1 MVRVYSSKIRV
12 EFKGVTLKS
21 PKVDLQ
27 TGLMKPKTLFWVR
40 NVIDS
45 RKAYEQI
52 ASEVP
57 VDGTEIVPWMQYASA
72 DNAVFEAMAEEY
84 NRAGSQLLSGSGDAF
99 VPGVRVGS
107 LVGKSEPA
115 IVVAQR
121 GHGIVSTPYGE
132 FKVPYKG
139 KTTIATKDLLGWAAF
154 PFSSDFRQWVL
165 TLLQWTDLAKAP
177 ISERIRFGSSHGLV
191 APNFFKV
198 GPRAPLPFNIMKIG
212 VTTNKPQK
220 MQIKGRGL
228 PGQGS
233 VDEVLFEDEIELN
246 EGQNEFI
253 YYYWGFPVAP
263 TIVLELQ
270 PEDYTE
276 TVLDYIDLIP

>member
-1 MVRVYSSKIRV
+1 MVRVYSPRIRV

-21 PKVDLQ
+21 PEVDLQ

-45 RKAYEQI
+45 RKACEQI
-52 ASEVP
+52 ATEVP
-57 VDGTEIVPWMQYASA
+57 SDGTEVVPWMHQAAA
-72 DNAVFEAMAEEY
+72 DLAVFEAMAEEY
-84 NRAGSQLLSGSGDAF
+84 HRAGSGLLYASGDAYI
-99 VPGVRVGS
+99 PGVRVGS
-107 LVGKSEPA
+107 LIAKSELGS
-115 IVVAQR
+115 VVSQR
-121 GHGIVSTPYGE
+121 GYGIVSTRYGD
-132 FKVPYKG
+132 FRVPRGGKV
-139 KTTIATKDLLGWAAF
+139 TIATKDLLAWAAL
-154 PFSSDFRQWVL
+154 PIAYSVQWLL

-212 VTTNKPQK
+212 VTTNKAQTMK
-220 MQIKGRGL
+220 IKGRGL
-228 PGQGS
+228 PGGGS
-233 VDEVLFEDEIELN
+233 VDEVLFEDEIELD

-263 TIVLELQ
+263 TITLELQ
-270 PEDYTE
+270 PEDNTE